1 MSEVE
6 QNLKNE
12 LDSQKEVSIQAGNPQ
27 YESILNLEESIK
39 TQMDQIGKKLKDS
52 FIKEISDNN
61 KLLEDRLNDIIAV
74 NNQVIKESNI
84 SYTDAVKNVMT
95 TNGKNTVPHIEGN
108 VDFQTVMRE
117 AQNEQLAM
125 ENDKRSRANNLI
137 LLGVA
142 ELINCDGQ
150 QAKQH
155 DEDFIKTLIATLGL
169 NVTHKLVHRLGKRDP
184 ANEQSKRPMK
194 LVMLNEEDKDRLL
207 DNLKTLKGNEIY
219 KGISVTSDHT
229 I

>member
-1 MSEVE
+1 MF
-6 QNLKNE
+6 LKT
-12 LDSQKEVSIQAGNPQ
+12 VFF
-27 YESILNLEESIK
+27 
-39 TQMDQIGKKLKDS
+39 KDH
-52 FIKEISDNN
+52 IDK
-61 KLLEDRLNDIIAV
+61 
-74 NNQVIKESNI
+74 
-84 SYTDAVKNVMT
+84 Y
-95 TNGKNTVPHIEGN
+95 PYIEGN

-137 LLGVA
+137 LHGVA

-150 QAKQH
+150 QTKQ
-155 DEDFIKTLIATLGL
+155 DDDNFIKTLIATPLGL
-169 NVTHKLVHRLGKRDP
+169 NVTHKLVHRLGKRNP

-219 KGISVTSDHT
+219 KGTSDHT
-229 I
+229 IQERNLIKQWVDKAKRANEEEPDGTKYVWKIRGTPKNGISRKKFLKKNTNLRV

>member
-12 LDSQKEVSIQAGNPQ
+12 LDSQKVVSIQ
-27 YESILNLEESIK
+27 SILNLEESIK

-61 KLLEDRLNDIIAV
+61 KLLEDRLNTIIAV
-74 NNQVIKESNI
+74 NNQVIKSNI

-95 TNGKNTVPHIEGN
+95 TNGNNTVPHIEGN
-108 VDFQTVMRE
+108 VDFQTGMRE

-137 LLGVA
+137 LHGVV

-169 NVTHKLVHRLGKRDP
+169 NVTHKLIHRLGKGL
-184 ANEQSKRPMK
+184 SK
-194 LVMLNEEDKDRLL
+194 
-207 DNLKTLKGNEIY
+207 
-219 KGISVTSDHT
+219 
-229 I
+229 